1 MAIPSPT
8 RTADVPTAKAG
19 SRQWAALAALAL
31 AVTLLAVDGTVLA
44 LAMPALSADLAAS
57 SSQVL
62 WIGDVYSFALA
73 GLLIS
78 MGTLA
83 DRIGRKRLLLLG
95 AAGFGA
101 ASVLAAFA
109 PTAGWLIA
117 ARALLGVAGATVM
130 PSTLSI
136 IRDMFTDPRQRTRAV
151 AVWSAGASG
160 GAALGPLVGGALLE
174 HYWWGSVFIIN
185 LPIMLLVLISVA
197 VLVPESRNPEPGRFD
212 PFSAA
217 LSIAAIVPLVWA
229 VKHCAKS
236 GIDLAGLIAVVAGA
250 AAAVVFVR
258 RQRAL
263 RTPLIDVTL
272 FTRPAFT
279 GTVLASLVAVFAF
292 SGLLFFFSQYLQLV
306 RGYSPLQAGLREL
319 PGTLASIAVA
329 VVAVRVITRLGV
341 GATLGSSLLLT
352 AAGFGV
358 LALAEGFTGYLG
370 LALALVLVG
379 VGIGIAYTAAT
390 DAVLNA
396 VPRER
401 AGAASAISEMSYE
414 LGVAL
419 GIAVLGTL
427 HAAFYRGGLP
437 DLSGLSDPART
448 AVTESL
454 AAGSQSLAGAGQ
466 QQILAAARDAF
477 ARSMQ
482 LTSMIAAALLVV
494 AAVIAWK
501 VVPSRRQPGLSGR

>member
-1 MAIPSPT
+1 MPT
-8 RTADVPTAKAG
+8 TFA
-19 SRQWAALAALAL
+19 
-31 AVTLLAVDGTVLA
+31 
-44 LAMPALSADLAAS
+44 AAS
-57 SSQVL
+57 ST
-62 WIGDVYSFALA
+62 
-73 GLLIS
+73 
-78 MGTLA
+78 TLA

-101 ASVLAAFA
+101 ASALAAFA

-229 VKHCAKS
+229 VKHFATS
-236 GIDLAGLIAVVAGA
+236 GIDLAGLIAVLIGA

-319 PGTLASIAVA
+319 PGTLASIAVV
-329 VVAVRVITRLGV
+329 VVAVRVIARLGV
-341 GATLGSSLLLT
+341 GATLGASLLLT
-352 AAGFGV
+352 AAGFGL
-358 LALAEGFTGYLG
+358 LALAEGFAGYLG

-390 DAVLNA
+390 DAVLSA

-427 HAAFYRGGLP
+427 HAVFYRGGLP
-437 DLSGLSDPART
+437 DLAGLPDPART

-477 ARSMQ
+477 AQSMQ
-482 LTSMIAAALLVV
+482 VTSLIAAALLVV

-501 VVPSRRQPGLSGR
+501 VVPSSRQPGLSGR